1 MTTLFKTLKEDWSI
15 SATVAGFLAVL
26 ISYAGPMIIFF
37 QAAQQADVSSS
48 MMASWIWGSSIGAAI
63 TGIIL
68 SIRYK
73 VPIITAWSAPGTA
86 LLVALF
92 PNISLNEVVAAYI
105 TSAVIIF
112 IIGITGSFD
121 RLLKSIPQGLA
132 AGMMAGIL
140 FQFGVGLFKA
150 TDSMPYIVFGMLL
163 CFLLAKRFSPRY
175 AIIWVL
181 ISGVSLSFLFGKI
194 NPVPMDFA
202 LAVPEFISPEWTW
215 SSTLNFAIPLT
226 IVSLTGQF
234 LPGMAIIRLSGYD
247 TPAKPILSAASIVSL
262 AVAVTG
268 GITIVLAA
276 ITAALCTGKDA
287 HELKEKRYIAGIANG
302 LFYILGGLFAGSIVM
317 LFSILPKELI
327 AALAGL
333 ALLGAI
339 ATNISAAMHD
349 ESQRDSALITFLA
362 TVSGM
367 HFLGLSSVFWGICI
381 GIIAHL
387 ILSKPKQTAT
397 RVHAPTVP
405 STDSKS

>member
-1 MTTLFKTLKEDWSI
+1 MAHLFKTLKQDWSI

-63 TGIIL
+63 TGIFL
-68 SIRYK
+68 SIKFK

-105 TSAVIIF
+105 TSAVIILF
-112 IIGITGSFD
+112 IGMTGSFD
-121 RLLKSIPQGLA
+121 KLLKWIPQGIA

-150 TDSMPYIVFGMLL
+150 TDSMPYVVFGMLA

-181 ISGVSLSFLFGKI
+181 ISGITLSLIFGKM
-194 NPVPMDFA
+194 NPVAMSFS
-202 LAVPEFISPEWTW
+202 LAIPEFITPEWSW

-234 LPGMAIIRLSGYD
+234 LPGMAIIKLSGYD
-247 TPAKPILSAASIVSL
+247 TSAKPILSVASIVSL
-262 AVAVTG
+262 AVAFVG

-276 ITAALCTGKDA
+276 ITAALCTGKDS

-302 LFYILGGLFAGSIVM
+302 IFYILGGLFAGSIVM
-317 LFSILPKELI
+317 LFSLLPKELV

-339 ATNISAAMHD
+339 ATNISAAMKD
-349 ESQRDSALITFLA
+349 ESQRDAALITFLA

-381 GIIAHL
+381 GMIAHL
-387 ILSKPKQTAT
+387 VLTKRQPTTAT
-397 RVHAPTVP
+397 QP
-405 STDSKS
+405 STQSPTQG

>member
-1 MTTLFKTLKEDWSI
+1 MATLLKTLKDDWSI

-37 QAAQQADVSSS
+37 HAAQQAGVSSN

-63 TGIIL
+63 AGIFL

-92 PNISLNEVVAAYI
+92 PNITLNEVVAAYI

-121 RLLKSIPQGLA
+121 KLLKSIPQGLA

-150 TDSMPYIVFGMLL
+150 TDSMPYVVFGMLL
-163 CFLLAKRFSPRY
+163 CFLLAKRFAPRY

-181 ISGVSLSFLFGKI
+181 ISGVSLSFLLGKI
-194 NPVPMDFA
+194 NPVPMDFS
-202 LAVPEFISPEWTW
+202 LAIPEFIFPEWTW
-215 SSTLNFAIPLT
+215 SSTLNLAIPLT

-234 LPGMAIIRLSGYD
+234 LPGMAIIKLSGYD
-247 TPAKPILSAASIVSL
+247 TPAKPILSVASIASL

-287 HELKEKRYIAGIANG
+287 HELKDKRYIAGIANG
-302 LFYILGGLFAGSIVM
+302 IFYILGGLFAGSIVM
-317 LFSILPKELI
+317 LFSILPKELV

-339 ATNISAAMHD
+339 ATNITAAMHN

-367 HFLGLSSVFWGICI
+367 SFLGLSSVFWGICI

-387 ILSKPKQTAT
+387 ILTKREQ
-397 RVHAPTVP
+397 VTV
-405 STDSKS
+405 S

>member
-1 MTTLFKTLKEDWSI
+1 MATLLKTLKQDWSI

-37 QAAQQADVSSS
+37 QAAQQANVSSS

-63 TGIIL
+63 AGIIL
-68 SIRYK
+68 SIK
-73 VPIITAWSAPGTA
+73 FKTPIITAWSAPGTA

-92 PNISLNEVVAAYI
+92 PHISLNEVVAAYI

-112 IIGITGSFD
+112 LIGITGSFD
-121 RLLKSIPQGLA
+121 KLLKWIPQGLA

-140 FQFGVGLFKA
+140 FQFGMGLFKA
-150 TDSMPYIVFGMLL
+150 TDHMPYLVFGMLI

-181 ISGVSLSFLFGKI
+181 IAGVVLSFSLGQI
-194 NPVPMDFA
+194 QPVAMDFS
-202 LAVPEFISPEWTW
+202 LAIPHMIYPEWTW
-215 SSTLNFAIPLT
+215 SSTLNLAIPLT

-234 LPGMAIIRLSGYD
+234 LPGMAILKLSGYQ
-247 TPAKPILSAASIVSL
+247 TPAKPILTVASITSIV
-262 AVAVTG
+262 VAFTG
-268 GITIVLAA
+268 GISIVLAA

-302 LFYILGGLFAGSIVM
+302 IFYILGGLFAGSLVM

-339 ATNISAAMHD
+339 ATNMSVAMKD
-349 ESQRDSALITFLA
+349 DSQRDAALITFLA

-367 HFLGLSSVFWGICI
+367 HFLGFSSVFWGICI
-381 GIIAHL
+381 GMISHL
-387 ILSKPKQTAT
+387 LLTPKQSKVQTPMPVQDST
-397 RVHAPTVP
+397 P
-405 STDSKS
+405 SQ

>member
-1 MTTLFKTLKEDWSI
+1 MATLLKTLKQDWSI

-37 QAAQQADVSSS
+37 QAAQQANVSSS

-63 TGIIL
+63 AGIIL
-68 SIRYK
+68 SIK
-73 VPIITAWSAPGTA
+73 FKTPIITAWSAPGTA

-92 PNISLNEVVAAYI
+92 PHISLNEVVAAYI

-112 IIGITGSFD
+112 LIGITGSFD
-121 RLLKSIPQGLA
+121 KLLKWIPQGLA

-140 FQFGVGLFKA
+140 FQFGLGLFKA
-150 TDSMPYIVFGMLL
+150 TDHMPYLVFGMLI
-163 CFLLAKRFSPRY
+163 CFLLAKRYSPRY

-181 ISGVSLSFLFGKI
+181 IAGVVLSFSLGQIK
-194 NPVPMDFA
+194 PVAMDFA
-202 LAVPEFISPEWTW
+202 LAIPNIIYPEWTW
-215 SSTLNFAIPLT
+215 SSTLNLAIPLT

-234 LPGMAIIRLSGYD
+234 LPGMAILKLSGYQ
-247 TPAKPILSAASIVSL
+247 TPAKPILTVASITSIV
-262 AVAVTG
+262 VAFTG

-302 LFYILGGLFAGSIVM
+302 IFYILGGLFAGSLVM

-339 ATNISAAMHD
+339 ATNMSVAMKD
-349 ESQRDSALITFLA
+349 DSQRDAALITFLA

-367 HFLGLSSVFWGICI
+367 HFLGFSSVFWGICI
-381 GIIAHL
+381 GMISHL
-387 ILSKPKQTAT
+387 LLTPKQSKVQT
-397 RVHAPTVP
+397 PTPVQDSTP
-405 STDSKS
+405 SQ

>member
-1 MTTLFKTLKEDWSI
+1 MATLLKTLKQDWSI

-37 QAAQQADVSSS
+37 QAAQQANVSSS

-63 TGIIL
+63 AGIIL
-68 SIRYK
+68 SIK
-73 VPIITAWSAPGTA
+73 FKTPIITAWSAPGTA

-92 PNISLNEVVAAYI
+92 PHISLNEVVAAYI

-112 IIGITGSFD
+112 LIGTTGSFD
-121 RLLKSIPQGLA
+121 KLLKWIPQGLA

-140 FQFGVGLFKA
+140 FQFGLGLFKA
-150 TDSMPYIVFGMLL
+150 TDHMPYLVFGMLI
-163 CFLLAKRFSPRY
+163 CFLLAKRYSPRY

-181 ISGVSLSFLFGKI
+181 IAGVVLSFSLGQI
-194 NPVPMDFA
+194 QPVAMDFS
-202 LAVPEFISPEWTW
+202 LAIPHMIYPEWTW
-215 SSTLNFAIPLT
+215 SSTLNLAIPLT

-234 LPGMAIIRLSGYD
+234 LPGMAILKLSGYQ
-247 TPAKPILSAASIVSL
+247 TPAKPILTVASITSIV
-262 AVAVTG
+262 VAFTG

-302 LFYILGGLFAGSIVM
+302 IFYILGGLFAGSLVM

-339 ATNISAAMHD
+339 ATNMSVAMKD
-349 ESQRDSALITFLA
+349 DSQRDAALITFLA

-367 HFLGLSSVFWGICI
+367 HFLGFSSVFWGICI
-381 GIIAHL
+381 GMISHL
-387 ILSKPKQTAT
+387 LLTPKQSKVQTPMPVQDST
-397 RVHAPTVP
+397 P
-405 STDSKS
+405 SQ

>member
-1 MTTLFKTLKEDWSI
+1 MATLLKTLKQDWSI

-37 QAAQQADVSSS
+37 QAAQQANVSSS

-63 TGIIL
+63 AGIIL
-68 SIRYK
+68 SIK
-73 VPIITAWSAPGTA
+73 FKTPIITAWSAPGTA

-92 PNISLNEVVAAYI
+92 PHISLNEVVAAYI

-112 IIGITGSFD
+112 LIGITGSFD
-121 RLLKSIPQGLA
+121 KLLKWIPQGLA

-140 FQFGVGLFKA
+140 FQFGLGLFKA
-150 TDSMPYIVFGMLL
+150 TDHMPYLVFGMLI

-181 ISGVSLSFLFGKI
+181 IAGVILSFSLGQI
-194 NPVPMDFA
+194 QPVAMDFS
-202 LAVPEFISPEWTW
+202 LAIPHMIYPEWTW
-215 SSTLNFAIPLT
+215 SSTLNLAIPLT

-234 LPGMAIIRLSGYD
+234 LPGMAILKLSGYQ
-247 TPAKPILSAASIVSL
+247 TPAKPILTVASITSVL
-262 AVAVTG
+262 VAFTG

-302 LFYILGGLFAGSIVM
+302 IFYILGGLFAGSLVM

-339 ATNISAAMHD
+339 ATNMSVAMKD
-349 ESQRDSALITFLA
+349 DSQRDAALITFLA

-367 HFLGLSSVFWGICI
+367 HFLGFSSVFWGICI
-381 GIIAHL
+381 GMISHL
-387 ILSKPKQTAT
+387 LLTPKQSKVQT
-397 RVHAPTVP
+397 PTPVQDSTP
-405 STDSKS
+405 SQ